1 MYNVTE
7 DFKRDIFAASRR
19 FDIEVK
25 IGERILDKES
35 VGSVKFEGGV
45 QPREYFE
52 LGSTVSTTVKLEL
65 FTNEPITD
73 TDEISIRIAL
83 WVERKING
91 VVIHEWE
98 WVPMGHFFIDELEE
112 PERGMISII
121 ACDAMVKTEIA
132 FSGKDY
138 VTLRD
143 VARLVT
149 TQTGIAFTDE
159 IPSEKVSALLTE
171 YSVRGVLSFIASMMG
186 GFMTINR
193 SGRFKVVK
201 PLEKSVGVI
210 NGDCY
215 FTSKPEKTAFTIGK
229 ITCVLGADNDG
240 KERKLEAGVLESGTK
255 EIQFENPWMTQRTL
269 DLILKE
275 YTGFQYSGYALD
287 LQGNP
292 SFDACDI
299 IVLKDTLGIQ
309 YDLPI
314 FWWTL
319 EFNGGLSGTLSAKGS
334 TELKN
339 SFDSKGSGQKE
350 LEKVV
355 AQQGVFN
362 ELTAETLKVHSGM
375 FDEIKA
381 GTGEF
386 ENLYVKYA
394 EFDTILGNSATF
406 KKVQADAAKFGV
418 IEGDVAVLKTL
429 VNGNITSENIHSLV
443 LSVGKVTAEESF
455 VKEQIAAQIYVQD
468 LLAGDISTNKFRI
481 VSESG
486 RLLMQDNTIQ
496 IKDAKRVRVQ
506 IGKDASGDY
515 SMYVWDVSGN
525 LMFDALGLKASG
537 IKDKIIRDDM
547 VSDNANINGSK
558 INISSLVTEI
568 NNGTTTIKSS
578 KILYDPTGQT
588 LSIAFKELSTS
599 VSGVSTTVL
608 SHETSIK
615 AIQGNITALISD
627 TTIVE
632 DGKSKKLKDV
642 YSSLKLTVDGLSS
655 TVGKHTSQIGDINGK
670 FANYVTTTA
679 MQSAIKQSAE
689 GVLTTVSKTY
699 VTESSMGQAFS
710 YYWSASETATAIN
723 QKADSITL
731 SVSQTYATKDT
742 VNGLTTR
749 VSSAEL
755 ALEPDKIVAKVQS
768 GIVDKN
774 GKIQAANY
782 ILDATGFRI
791 YNGAFQ
797 MYKGTGGA
805 VEPSLYFDTMMD
817 RYVFS
822 GHIVANTGSFGGAL
836 SAASGTFGGSVEI
849 YNGTRPLYKLN
860 SSGLNVYA
868 SQVAVEGFQVGS
880 MYDYYNSTAF
890 AFEIR
895 NPQSQGHLRLSA
907 GSNIALIT
915 GQYGFMMQNG
925 QKSRA
930 VSTDYGIACINAYE
944 TPEPSFGDYGSG
956 ALDRSGECVI
966 FIDPVFIQ
974 TVSPECGYQVFVQK
988 YGQGDIWVEERNQDN
1003 FIIKGT
1009 PGLKFGWNAVFH
1021 QKGYELDRAEIVDI
1035 PIDNYSETFTDEA
1048 LSDQIDYEKE
1058 AYEYLQEVS

>member
-7 DFKRDIFAASRR
+7 DFKRDIFATSRR

-25 IGERILDKES
+25 IGERIFDKES
-35 VGSVKFEGGV
+35 VSSVKFEGGV

-83 WVERKING
+83 WVERKVNG

-112 PERGMISII
+112 PERGTISIT

-132 FSGKDY
+132 FTGKDY

-149 TQTGIAFTDE
+149 TQTGIAFADE
-159 IPSEKVSALLTE
+159 ISAEKVSTLLTE

-193 SGRFKVVK
+193 SGQFKVVK
-201 PLEKSVGVI
+201 PLAKSVGVV

-229 ITCVLGADNDG
+229 ITCVLGTNDDG
-240 KERKLEAGVLESGTK
+240 KEQKLEAGVLESGTK
-255 EIQFENPWMTQRTL
+255 EIQFENPWMTQRVL
-269 DLILKE
+269 DSIYKE
-275 YTGFQYSGYALD
+275 YTGFQYSGYTLD

-299 IVLKDTLGIQ
+299 VVLKDTLGIQ

-362 ELTAETLKVHSGM
+362 ELTTETLKAHSGM

-394 EFDTILGNSATF
+394 EFEKMVGDTLIVKNAVIDIANIESLLAGNVTSGNVTT
-406 KKVQADAAKFGV
+406 
-418 IEGDVAVLKTL
+418 ITL
-429 VNGNITSENIHSLV
+429 NSLN
-443 LSVGKVTAEESF
+443 SVVERSF
-455 VKEQIAAQIYVQD
+455 VVDQIAKNLYVDD
-468 LLAGDISTNKFRI
+468 LLAGDISTNRFRI
-481 VSESG
+481 VSDDGGIVISGATQQWYDKNKNVRMQAGRDASNNFTFALFDESG
-486 RLLMQDNTIQ
+486 TGILIDHRGIHEKAIPDQ
-496 IKDAKRVRVQ
+496 IIVD
-506 IGKDASGDY
+506 
-515 SMYVWDVSGN
+515 SM
-525 LMFDALGLKASG
+525 
-537 IKDKIIRDDM
+537 I
-547 VSDNANINGSK
+547 SDEANINGEK
-558 INISSLVTEI
+558 IDIKSLVKEV
-568 NNGTTTIKSS
+568 NGSSETIKSS
-578 KILYDPTGQT
+578 KILYDPTGQS
-588 LSIAFKELSTS
+588 LEIAFGSLKKDYDQF
-599 VSGVSTTVL
+599 TTVTYDAFVKATNTSL
-608 SHETSIK
+608 EARYNETHMVVNGK
-615 AIQGNITALISD
+615 EVTVKDRYTQV
-627 TTIVE
+627 VE
-632 DGKSKKLKDV
+632 SAN
-642 YSSLKLTVDGLSS
+642 GLSVKVNNHES
-655 TVGKHTSQIGDINGK
+655 TLYSDGT
-670 FANYVTTTA
+670 
-679 MQSAIKQSAE
+679 
-689 GVLTTVSKTY
+689 
-699 VTESSMGQAFS
+699 
-710 YYWSASETATAIN
+710 
-723 QKADSITL
+723 
-731 SVSQTYATKDT
+731 
-742 VNGLTTR
+742 GLVDR
-749 VSSAEL
+749 VSSTEL
-755 ALEPDKIVAKVQS
+755 NLEPDKIVAKVQS

-774 GKIQAANY
+774 GKIQTTNY
-782 ILDATGFRI
+782 ILDATGMRI
-791 YNGAFQ
+791 YNGSFQ

-805 VEPSLYFDTMMD
+805 VQPSLYFDTMMG

-822 GHIVANTGSFGGAL
+822 GHIVANTGTFGGAL
-836 SAASGTFGGSVEI
+836 AAASGTFGGSVEI

-868 SQVAVEGFQVGS
+868 SQMAVEGFQVGS
-880 MYDYYNSTAF
+880 MYDYYHANTF
-890 AFEIR
+890 AFEVR

-907 GSNIALIT
+907 GSNIALVT
-915 GQYGFMMQNG
+915 GQYGFMMQSG

-956 ALDRSGECVI
+956 ALDKSGECVI

-988 YGQGDIWVEERNQDN
+988 YGQGDIWVEERTQNY
-1003 FIIKGT
+1003 FIVKGT

-1048 LSDQIDYEKE
+1048 LYDQIDYEKE

>member
-7 DFKRDIFAASRR
+7 DFKRDIFAASRL

-25 IGERILDKES
+25 IGDLVFDKES
-35 VGSVKFEGGV
+35 VSSVKFEGGV
-45 QPREYFE
+45 QPREHFE
-52 LGSTVSTTVKLEL
+52 LGSTVSTTVKIEL
-65 FTNEPITD
+65 FTDRPITD

-83 WVERKING
+83 WVERKVNG
-91 VVIHEWE
+91 VIIHEWE

-112 PERGMISII
+112 PERGTISIT
-121 ACDAMVKTEIA
+121 ACDAMIKTEIA
-132 FSGKDY
+132 FLGKDY

-159 IPSEKVSALLTE
+159 IPAEKVSTLLTE
-171 YSVRGVLSFIASMMG
+171 YSIRGVLSFIASMMG
-186 GFMTINR
+186 GFMTIDRN
-193 SGRFKVVK
+193 GQFKVAK
-201 PLEKSVGVI
+201 PLAKSVGLVD
-210 NGDCY
+210 GDCY

-229 ITCVLGADNDG
+229 ITCVLGTDNDG
-240 KERKLEAGVLESGTK
+240 KESKLEAGILESGTK
-255 EIQFENPWMTQRTL
+255 EIQFENPWMTQRVL
-269 DLILKE
+269 DSILKE
-275 YTGFQYSGYALD
+275 YSEFQYSGYTLD

-292 SFDACDI
+292 AFDACDI
-299 IVLKDTLGIQ
+299 VILRDTSGTQ

-319 EFNGGLSGTLSAKGS
+319 EFNGGLSGTISAKGA

-394 EFDTILGNSATF
+394 EFDVILGNSAVF
-406 KKVQADAAKFGV
+406 LQVKADAAKFGV
-418 IEGDVAVLKTL
+418 IEGDVAVLKDIL
-429 VNGNITSENIHSLV
+429 NGNITSENIHSLI
-443 LSVGKVTAEESF
+443 LSAGKVTAEESF
-455 VKEQIAAQIYVQD
+455 VKEQIAAKIYVQD

-481 VSESG
+481 ISDSG

-496 IKDAKRVRVQ
+496 IKDMTRVRVQ

-515 SMYVWDVSGN
+515 SMYVWDASGN

-547 VSDNANINGSK
+547 VADNACINGSK
-558 INISSLVTEI
+558 IDISSLVTEI
-568 NNGTTTIKSS
+568 NNGTTNIKSS
-578 KILYDPTGQT
+578 KILYDPTGQV
-588 LSIAFKELSTS
+588 LSVAFRNLSTS
-599 VSGVSTTVL
+599 VSDISSVVASQ
-608 SHETSIK
+608 ETSIK
-615 AIQGNITALISD
+615 AIQGSIEVLISD
-627 TTIVE
+627 TVIIE
-632 DGKSKKLKDV
+632 GGQSKKLKDV
-642 YSSLKLTVDGLSS
+642 YASLKLSVNGLSS
-655 TVGKHTSQIGDINGK
+655 TVSEHTSRIGAIDGK
-670 FANYVTTTA
+670 FADYVTSEA
-679 MQSAIKQSAE
+679 MKSAIEQSAGGILS
-689 GVLTTVSKTY
+689 TVSQTY
-699 VTESSMGQAFS
+699 VTEDAMGKAFGF
-710 YYWSASETATAIN
+710 YWSASETATAIN

-731 SVSQTYATKDT
+731 SVSQTYATKDS
-742 VNGLTTR
+742 VNGLSTR

-774 GKIQAANY
+774 GKIQTANY
-782 ILDATGFRI
+782 ILDATGMRI
-791 YNGAFQ
+791 YNGSLQ

-805 VEPSLYFDTMMD
+805 IQPSLYFDTMMD

-822 GHIVANTGSFGGAL
+822 GHIVANTGTFGGGL

-880 MYDYYNSTAF
+880 MYDFYNSTAF

-895 NPQSQGHLRLSA
+895 NPQQNGHLRLSA
-907 GSNIALIT
+907 GNNVALVT
-915 GQYGFMMQNG
+915 GQYGFMMSSG

-930 VSTDYGIACINAYE
+930 VSTDYGIACISAYE

-956 ALDRSGECVI
+956 ALDKSGECVI

-988 YGQGDIWVEERNQDN
+988 YGRGDIWVEERTQEY

-1009 PGLKFGWNAVFH
+1009 AGLKFGWNAVFH

-1048 LSDQIDYEKE
+1048 LCDQIDYEKE

>member
-1 MYNVTE
+1 MYNVTS
-7 DFKRDIFAASRR
+7 DYKRDILKPNRYFDAA
-19 FDIEVK
+19 VT
-25 IGERILDKES
+25 IGNKKYTNTEII
-35 VGSVKFEGGV
+35 KFEHEGGI
-45 QPREYFE
+45 QSGDAFS
-52 LGSTVSTTVKLEL
+52 LGTVVAKMAK
-65 FTNEPITD
+65 ITLR
-73 TDEISIRIAL
+73 TDNVITEDMEITPKIAL
-83 WVERKING
+83 WVEREKDG
-91 VVIHEWE
+91 VLVHEWE
-98 WVPMGHFFIDELEE
+98 WVPMGTYYIDDLEAANNNYV
-112 PERGMISII
+112 IT
-121 ACDAMVKTEIA
+121 AYDAMIKTETV
-132 FSGKDY
+132 FDMELTEQN
-138 VTLRD
+138 TLLDVSRFIKEKTGISFADSIPAIKVKPLAGSYSIRD
-143 VARLVT
+143 VL
-149 TQTGIAFTDE
+149 G
-159 IPSEKVSALLTE
+159 
-171 YSVRGVLSFIASMMG
+171 FIASIMG
-186 GFMTINR
+186 GCMTVAR
-193 SGRFKVVK
+193 DGRFKVVK
-201 PLEKSVGVI
+201 LTEYATPITGHQ
-210 NGDCY
+210 Y
-215 FTSKPEKTAFTIGK
+215 FKFKPKPMEWAVGK
-229 ITCVLGADNDG
+229 ITCEIDKDTSIS
-240 KERKLEAGVLESGTK
+240 SGTL
-255 EIQFENPWMTQRTL
+255 EVGTHEMNIENPWIDQNTL
-269 DLILKE
+269 DGVMENL
-275 YTGFQYSGYALD
+275 TGFSYAGYELSG
-287 LQGNP
+287 QGNP
-292 SFDACDI
+292 AIDPGDRI
-299 IVLKDTLGIQ
+299 IVTDTNNIKHDIPVLH
-309 YDLPI
+309 YKMSYA
-314 FWWTL
+314 
-319 EFNGGLSGTLSAKGS
+319 GGLKMDLSAESESENK
-334 TELKN
+334 
-339 SFDSKGSGQKE
+339 SKFSSSGGLTKE
-350 LEKVV
+350 LEKIE
-355 AQQGVFN
+355 AQQGIFN
-362 ELTAETLKVHSGM
+362 ELVTESLKAHDGY
-375 FDEIKA
+375 FDQLKA
-381 GTGEF
+381 GTGDFGEIF
-386 ENLYVKYA
+386 VRYG
-394 EFDTILGNSATF
+394 EFDKILGNSAIF
-406 KKVQADAAKFGV
+406 QQVQADAAKFGV
-418 IEGDVAVLKTL
+418 IEGDVAILKTL
-429 VNGNITSENIHSLV
+429 VNGNITSENIQSLV
-443 LSVGKVTAEESF
+443 LSVGKVTAQESF
-455 VKEQIAAQIYVQD
+455 VKTQIAAQIYVQD

-481 VSESG
+481 ISDSG

-496 IKDAKRVRVQ
+496 IRDAARVRVQ

-515 SMYVWDVSGN
+515 SMYVWDASGA

-558 INISSLVTEI
+558 IDMVSLITEI
-568 NNGTTTIKSS
+568 NNGTTNITSS

-588 LSIAFKELSTS
+588 LNVAFNLLQTS
-599 VSGVSTTVL
+599 VTGLTTTVS
-608 SHETSIK
+608 SHETSIT
-615 AIQGNITALISD
+615 AIQGSIAALISD

-632 DGKSKKLKDV
+632 DGQSKKLKDA
-642 YSSLKLTVDGLSS
+642 YSSLKLTVNGLSS
-655 TVGKHTSQIGDINGK
+655 TVGTHTSQIGDIDGK
-670 FANYVTTTA
+670 FSKYVTTESMKSA
-679 MQSAIKQSAE
+679 IDQSAS
-689 GVLTTVSKTY
+689 GVLTTVSQTY
-699 VTESSMGQAFS
+699 VTEKAMGDAFAF
-710 YYWSASETATAIN
+710 YWSASETATAIN
-723 QKADSITL
+723 QTAKDIRLT
-731 SVSQTYATKDT
+731 VSETYATKDS
-742 VNGLTTR
+742 VNGLSTR
-749 VSSAEL
+749 VSSTEL

-768 GIVDKN
+768 GISDKN
-774 GKIQAANY
+774 GKIQTANY